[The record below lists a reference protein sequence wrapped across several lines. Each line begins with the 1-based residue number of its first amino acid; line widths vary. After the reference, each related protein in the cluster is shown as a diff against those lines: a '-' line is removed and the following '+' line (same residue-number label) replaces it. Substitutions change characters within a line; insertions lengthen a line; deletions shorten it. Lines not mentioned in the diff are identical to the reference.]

1 MMDGTEI
8 RADEKLDA
16 LNHVLQSEEFRNS
29 PRLSGFLTYIVKEE
43 IDGRQARLKALS
55 IAMEVYG
62 RDIDFDP
69 QSNALVRVEAGRLR
83 KALEIFYAKVRP
95 SVPVAIMVPKGSYVP
110 RYRRLTSTRQG
121 TASDI
126 EVSRQSDDEAR
137 EPKPRNGV
145 PTASHLYHAG
155 SPPGPS
161 VLRSPMNFTSA
172 PSVDPVTTGL
182 YAAGL
187 QTPEGGR
194 NGIGHL
200 LRRTEWGPPHRHGEE
215 SEGMRLKTLEEE
227 NAKLKRLLADA
238 ILDNTVLKDLLSKKW

>member
-1 MMDGTEI
+1 MTSKTPPLSRNLGLARMMDGTEI

-95 SVPVAIMVPKGSYVP
+95 SVPVEIG
-110 RYRRLTSTRQG
+110 R
-121 TASDI
+121 ASC
-126 EVSRQSDDEAR
+126 R
-137 EPKPRNGV
+137 ERV
-145 PTASHLYHAG
+145 
-155 SPPGPS
+155 
-161 VLRSPMNFTSA
+161 
-172 PSVDPVTTGL
+172 
-182 YAAGL
+182 
-187 QTPEGGR
+187 
-194 NGIGHL
+194 
-200 LRRTEWGPPHRHGEE
+200 
-215 SEGMRLKTLEEE
+215 
-227 NAKLKRLLADA
+227 
-238 ILDNTVLKDLLSKKW
+238 